1 MKPNSKADTT
11 LLFKESIFLCAKA
24 GLHPFLLNPQKI
36 FLQSKDEKEKAEY
49 VLNQFL
55 HEVQFFVSLID
66 YFFKININQLHRE
79 NFSSWDQ

>member
-1 MKPNSKADTT
+1 MKLNSKADTT
-11 LLFKESIFLCAKA
+11 LLFKESIFLCARA
-24 GLHPFLLNPQKI
+24 GLHPLLLNPQI

-55 HEVQFFVSLID
+55 HEVQFVSLID
-66 YFFKININQLHRE
+66 YFLKININQLHRE